1 MFNDP
6 QRFVT
11 KEEVEN
17 SYEFKLIKKIL
28 KREFPWII
36 DVLVPSDEEI
46 NNYALIF
53 VNILIDP
60 YMLQRETG
68 WPLNSY
74 MKFYFGTENTFLHTH
89 EPYAYSTSYL
99 TTMYDV
105 PREDS
110 NYIQED
116 IEKTMKQIAK
126 SPAIPED
133 LKLGKDRQFVV
144 GSWVV
149 PKMDLPEDAVFT
161 PRDKTSF

>member
-36 DVLVPSDEEI
+36 DVLLPSDEEI
-46 NNYALIF
+46 NQYSLIF
-53 VNILIDP
+53 VNVLIDP

-68 WPLNSY
+68 WPFNSY
-74 MKFYFGTENTFLHTH
+74 MKFYFGTDNTFLHTH
-89 EPYAYSTSYL
+89 EPYAYSTAYL

-116 IEKTMKQIAK
+116 IEKTMRQIAK

-144 GSWVV
+144 GSWLV
-149 PKMDLPEDAVFT
+149 PKMEVPEDAVFA
-161 PRDKTSF
+161 RQDKTTF

>member
-36 DVLVPSDEEI
+36 DVLLPSDEEI
-46 NNYALIF
+46 NQYSLIF
-53 VNILIDP
+53 VNVLIDP

-68 WPLNSY
+68 WPFNSY
-74 MKFYFGTENTFLHTH
+74 MKFYFGTDNTFLHTH
-89 EPYAYSTSYL
+89 EPYAYSTAYL

-144 GSWVV
+144 GSWLV
-149 PKMDLPEDAVFT
+149 PKMEVPEDAVFA
-161 PRDKTSF
+161 RQDKTTF

>member
-28 KREFPWII
+28 KREYPWII
-36 DVLVPSDEEI
+36 DILLPSEEEI
-46 NNYALIF
+46 NQYALIF
-53 VNILIDP
+53 LNVIIDP
-60 YMLQRETG
+60 YILQRETG
-68 WPLNSY
+68 WQFNTY
-74 MKFYFGTENTFLHTH
+74 MKFYFSGNNNFIHTH
-89 EPYAYSTSYL
+89 EPYAYNTAYL
-99 TTMYDV
+99 TTIYNV
-105 PREDS
+105 PREET
-110 NYIQED
+110 NTIQED

-161 PRDKTSF
+161 PRDKTTV

>member
-36 DVLVPSDEEI
+36 DVLLPSDEEI
-46 NNYALIF
+46 NEYALIF
-53 VNILIDP
+53 VNVLIDP

-89 EPYAYSTSYL
+89 DPYAYSTAYL

-144 GSWVV
+144 GSWLA
-149 PKMDLPEDAVFT
+149 PKMEVPEDAVFA
-161 PRDKTSF
+161 RKDKTTF

>member
-28 KREFPWII
+28 KREYPWII
-36 DVLVPSDEEI
+36 DILLPSDEEI
-46 NNYALIF
+46 NQYSLIF
-53 VNILIDP
+53 VNVLIDP

-68 WPLNSY
+68 WPFNSY
-74 MKFYFGTENTFLHTH
+74 MKFYFGTDNTFLHTH
-89 EPYAYSTSYL
+89 EPYAYSTAYL

-144 GSWVV
+144 GSWLV
-149 PKMDLPEDAVFT
+149 PKMEVPEDAVFA
-161 PRDKTSF
+161 RQDKTTF

>member
-36 DVLVPSDEEI
+36 DVLLPSDEEI
-46 NNYALIF
+46 NQYSLIF
-53 VNILIDP
+53 VNVLIDP

-68 WPLNSY
+68 WPFNSY
-74 MKFYFGTENTFLHTH
+74 MKFYFGTDNTFLHTH
-89 EPYAYSTSYL
+89 EPYAYSTAYL

-116 IEKTMKQIAK
+116 IEKTMRQIAK

-144 GSWVV
+144 GSWLV
-149 PKMDLPEDAVFT
+149 PKMEVPEDAVFA
-161 PRDKTSF
+161 RQDKTTI

>member
-36 DVLVPSDEEI
+36 DVLLPSDEEI

-53 VNILIDP
+53 VNIIIDP
-60 YMLQRETG
+60 YKLQREVG
-68 WPLNSY
+68 WPFNSY
-74 MKFYFGTENTFLHTH
+74 MKFYLEGNNNFITTH
-89 EPYAYSTSYL
+89 EPYAYNTAYL
-99 TTMYDV
+99 TTIYDV